1 METQV
6 GVDLVVVFAR
16 FPCGNQAQWIV
27 AEQAG
32 AWHEIALHQFV
43 EVRGE
48 RDLRPEALV
57 LSWIHG
63 GWGQ

>member
-1 METQV
+1 METQIGADLMV
-6 GVDLVVVFAR
+6 VLSGFVD
-16 FPCGNQAQWIV
+16 GNQAERIV
-27 AEQAG
+27 AEHTRSR
-32 AWHEIALHQFV
+32 HEIALHQFV

-48 RDLRPEALV
+48 CDLRPEALV

>member
-1 METQV
+1 V
-6 GVDLVVVFAR
+6 LSGFVD
-16 FPCGNQAQWIV
+16 GNQAERIV
-27 AEQAG
+27 AEH
-32 AWHEIALHQFV
+32 AWSRHEIALHQFV

-48 RDLRPEALV
+48 CDLRPEALV